1 MGDKGAT
8 MDTTL
13 NYIAGLTMGMVDN
26 GATNLMEECPTLM
39 LSLVLRLM
47 LSLLL
52 RLMLIPSMIMDTTL
66 DTMACLLMD
75 MVDNGATTLDTMTT
89 HTIAMVETMDMVTE
103 NNGGKIT
110 HCYRSL

>member
-1 MGDKGAT
+1 MG
-8 MDTTL
+8 
-13 NYIAGLTMGMVDN
+13 NV
-26 GATNLMEECPTLM
+26 MEECPTMARGLLM
-39 LSLVLRLM
+39 LSPVLRLM

-110 HCYRSL
+110 HCYRSLRGHRQPTLFRYF